1 MCGVCE
7 VSIRTLEDLRGRC
20 VIDDITGCW
29 NWGGTYHG
37 KLPTARVCAGV
48 GGLQEKSRNMSAMRA
63 AWILAGKDVAPGQNV
78 YHAVGCKH
86 SCSRSCVN
94 PDHLAA
100 GSALERN
107 QAAAKRGAHNDVSRL
122 ATLAKLRAAHMLP
135 ADLVR
140 NVSDAIHSDGLTC
153 KQAAAKFGVRED
165 MAKIIRRGQ
174 HAHQRAPVLRG
185 ASVFSFGG

>member
-1 MCGVCE
+1 MRRVLQAEADPGAAAEAGSWAQAVRLCGVCE

-63 AWILAGKDVAPGQNV
+63 AWILAGKDVAPRQNV

-86 SCSRSCVN
+86 S
-94 PDHLAA
+94 
-100 GSALERN
+100 
-107 QAAAKRGAHNDVSRL
+107 
-122 ATLAKLRAAHMLP
+122 
-135 ADLVR
+135 
-140 NVSDAIHSDGLTC
+140 
-153 KQAAAKFGVRED
+153 
-165 MAKIIRRGQ
+165 
-174 HAHQRAPVLRG
+174 
-185 ASVFSFGG
+185 